1 MKYVFYFILILAIAS
16 IIFNATKLDIN
27 NLLQGESQIG
37 AISIVAALCVAILM
51 SIMLVSHKIKD
62 KYENN

>member
-16 IIFNATKLDIN
+16 IVFNATKLDIN

-51 SIMLVSHKIKD
+51 SIMLVSYKIKD
-62 KYENN
+62 KYEKN

>member
-1 MKYVFYFILILAIAS
+1 MKYIFYFILILAIAS
-16 IIFNATKLDIN
+16 IVFNATKLDFN

-51 SIMLVSHKIKD
+51 SIMLVSYKIKD
-62 KYENN
+62 KYEKS